1 MVKLHRFRIPTL
13 KYLPAFLKVYLCARR
28 HLFAQVV
35 FCVFLWH
42 DELKCLPDQDKNII
56 SVEYEVEISAG
67 LHTRFLRSY
76 CQYSA
81 GAVLRDSRN
90 PTFGVNWGNVGYQ
103 IKPIGRNVDR
113 NTLGFNNMP
122 LKTNFLKENGGSPNF
137 RGR

>member
-1 MVKLHRFRIPTL
+1 MQNQQRI
-13 KYLPAFLKVYLCARR
+13 FLI
-28 HLFAQVV
+28 FATPW
-35 FCVFLWH
+35 FLWH
-42 DELKCLPDQDKNII
+42 RKSLTAFT
-56 SVEYEVEISAG
+56 SAPSIFESPFEG
-67 LHTRFLRSY
+67 
-76 CQYSA
+76 SA

-90 PTFGVNWGNVGYQ
+90 PTFGVNWGNVRYQ